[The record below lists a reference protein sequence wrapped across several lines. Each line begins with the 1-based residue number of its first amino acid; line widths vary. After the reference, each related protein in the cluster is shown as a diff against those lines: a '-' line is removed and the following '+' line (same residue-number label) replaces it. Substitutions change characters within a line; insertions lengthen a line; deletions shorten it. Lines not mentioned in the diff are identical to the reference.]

1 MKKSLVLL
9 GVFLLATPLAAL
21 AGTKEEII
29 RLQSDILQLQEQIR
43 LIQKGMDENSGVLK
57 SLLEQLNDQIAK
69 SNMVMENLNQSLVN
83 QKADAANVA
92 SQVKQEIQKLSLKLD
107 DTNNRVAGVYQKLE
121 ENQVKTASMRAA
133 PPGAEAGAGLE
144 PDQVYNQAY
153 NDYLM
158 GNFDLAITGFQDFV
172 TNYPNNEYSDN
183 ALHYL
188 GVAFM
193 EQGRFEQAIQAFDQV
208 INLHPKGDKTPVA
221 FYKKALAYQDLQKNE
236 ESIDTLRKLITLYP
250 ESQEAKLAAQ
260 ELEKLGVAVQEAP
273 PARTPA
279 GRRRP
284 RD

>member
-1 MKKSLVLL
+1 MKKCLILVV
-9 GVFLLATPLAAL
+9 VFILAAPAAAL

-29 RLQSDILQLQEQIR
+29 RLQSDMLQLQEQIR
-43 LIQKGMDENSGVLK
+43 LIQKSMDENNGVLK

-69 SNMVMENLNQSLVN
+69 SNMVMDKLNQSLVN
-83 QKADAANVA
+83 QKADAASVA

-121 ENQVKTASMRAA
+121 ENQVKTASVRTV
-133 PPGAEAGAGLE
+133 PAGANAGDGIE

-153 NDYLM
+153 NDYLTS
-158 GNFDLAITGFQDFV
+158 NFDLAITGFQDFV

-188 GVAFM
+188 GVCFM

-208 INLHPKGDKTPVA
+208 INLYPKGDKTPVA
-221 FYKKALAYQDLQKNE
+221 FYKKALAYQDLQKNQ
-236 ESIDTLRKLITLYP
+236 ESIDTFRKLISLYP
-250 ESQEAKLAAQ
+250 DSQEAKLAAQ
-260 ELEKLGVAVQEAP
+260 ELEKLGVTAEEAP
-273 PARTPA
+273 AKAPSS
-279 GRRRP
+279 RRR

>member
-1 MKKSLVLL
+1 MKKSSILVV
-9 GVFLLATPLAAL
+9 VFILATSLTAL

-29 RLQSDILQLQEQIR
+29 RLQSDMLQLQEQIR
-43 LIQKGMDENSGVLK
+43 LVQKSMDENNGVLK

-92 SQVKQEIQKLSLKLD
+92 AQVKQEIQKLSLKLD

-121 ENQVKTASMRAA
+121 ESQVKTASMRAI
-133 PPGAEAGAGLE
+133 PSAGETGGSLE

-153 NDYLM
+153 NDYLT

-172 TNYPNNEYSDN
+172 TSYPNNEYSDN

-188 GVAFM
+188 GVSFM

-208 INLHPKGDKTPVA
+208 INLYPKGDKTPVA
-221 FYKKALAYQDLQKNE
+221 FYKKALAYQDLQKNQ
-236 ESIDTLRKLITLYP
+236 ESIDTFRKLITLYP
-250 ESQEAKLAAQ
+250 DTQEAKLAAQ
-260 ELEKLGVAVQEAP
+260 ELEKLGVAAQEEPPRAP
-273 PARTPA
+273 AA
-279 GRRRP
+279 RRR
-284 RD
+284 RE